1 MDEGEGES
9 SSPAR
14 PLGGPSPRDAL
25 RNEIYERLLDSG
37 NEEVISNPNLRD
49 LLDAHL
55 SRLPLRYGLDLN
67 MESVEDVLLHQKI
80 LADAED
86 PDKRP
91 IFHVRFMKVQ
101 KCIRTGACEG
111 DVQQQSVRIDS
122 NGKGYSDIVHEGDMV
137 PNLRDRGIEFEP
149 CSKLEDLNLDVKD
162 IAQEIRDSKEVHSMR
177 HDIKDV
183 PIHEIIFSSIDK
195 PKLLSQ
201 VNYDYLINIT
211 KGFSLSGSIWG
222 TLFYII
228 RISSR
233 DDYGPGE
240 PDYNDHQN
248 LVQTFFGFILW
259 VRGGLYTAQCWVGM
273 YHVDC
278 TRLSSILNLGPLSF
292 PISSLSALLAD
303 IGLNI
308 REAHV
313 FSTTDGYSLDVFEVD
328 GWPEEET
335 DGLLKELDAAAI
347 AYNEGS
353 LSGASRCSSTEK
365 VLGSQSKVVDWE
377 IDRRFLK
384 MGKKIARGSCGDLYR
399 ATYLGQDVAV
409 KILRADQLNE
419 ALLLE
424 FNQEVD
430 ILRRVHH
437 KNIVHYLG
445 ACVKPTELCIIT
457 EYMTGGNLYDHLHK
471 EHISLELP
479 HLLKFSIDICK
490 GMDYLHQ
497 NNIIHRDLKTAN
509 LLLDANSV
517 VKVGD
522 FGVAR
527 FQNQEGVMTA
537 ETGTYRWMAPEVINH
552 QHYDNKADV
561 FSFAIVLWE
570 LATSRVPYDNMTPLQ
585 AALGVRQGLR
595 PDIPKDMHPR
605 LAALM
610 QRCWDEVPSKRP
622 SFEEI
627 TQELE
632 ELLHQVQVCLLFV
645 WFAPM
650 GLLSKGSISLVIL
663 ILFLVSCCD
672 GSRTMHAWYQNPAGK
687 KTSGGFFEFLPRAMP
702 IPPSGPSKRHNSIGL
717 HGQTTP

>member
-14 PLGGPSPRDAL
+14 PLGGLSPRDAL

-67 MESVEDVLLHQKI
+67 MERVEDVLLHQKI

-201 VNYDYLINIT
+201 
-211 KGFSLSGSIWG
+211 
-222 TLFYII
+222 
-228 RISSR
+228 
-233 DDYGPGE
+233 
-240 PDYNDHQN
+240 
-248 LVQTFFGFILW
+248 
-259 VRGGLYTAQCWVGM
+259 
-273 YHVDC
+273 
-278 TRLSSILNLGPLSF
+278 
-292 PISSLSALLAD
+292 LSALLAD
-303 IGLNI
+303 VGLNI

-335 DGLLKELDAAAI
+335 DGLLKELDAAAV

-419 ALLLE
+419 VLLLE

-437 KNIVHYLG
+437 KNIVHYIG

-471 EHISLELP
+471 EHISFELP

-632 ELLHQVQVCLLFV
+632 ELLHQVQ
-645 WFAPM
+645 A
-650 GLLSKGSISLVIL
+650 SS
-663 ILFLVSCCD
+663 
-672 GSRTMHAWYQNPAGK
+672 
-687 KTSGGFFEFLPRAMP
+687 KTSP
-702 IPPSGPSKRHNSIGL
+702 
-717 HGQTTP
+717 

>member
-67 MESVEDVLLHQKI
+67 MERVEDVLLHQKI

-91 IFHVRFMKVQ
+91 IFHVRFMK
-101 KCIRTGACEG
+101 TGACE
-111 DVQQQSVRIDS
+111 DDAQQQSVRIDS

-183 PIHEIIFSSIDK
+183 AIHEIIFSSIDK

-201 VNYDYLINIT
+201 
-211 KGFSLSGSIWG
+211 
-222 TLFYII
+222 
-228 RISSR
+228 
-233 DDYGPGE
+233 
-240 PDYNDHQN
+240 
-248 LVQTFFGFILW
+248 
-259 VRGGLYTAQCWVGM
+259 
-273 YHVDC
+273 
-278 TRLSSILNLGPLSF
+278 
-292 PISSLSALLAD
+292 LSALLAD

-335 DGLLKELDAAAI
+335 DGLLKELDDAAI

-437 KNIVHYLG
+437 KNIVHYIG

-471 EHISLELP
+471 QHISLELP

-632 ELLHQVQVCLLFV
+632 ELLHQVQ
-645 WFAPM
+645 A
-650 GLLSKGSISLVIL
+650 SS
-663 ILFLVSCCD
+663 
-672 GSRTMHAWYQNPAGK
+672 
-687 KTSGGFFEFLPRAMP
+687 KTSP
-702 IPPSGPSKRHNSIGL
+702 
-717 HGQTTP
+717 

>member
-14 PLGGPSPRDAL
+14 PLGGLSPRDAL

-67 MESVEDVLLHQKI
+67 MERVEDVLLHQKI

-91 IFHVRFMKVQ
+91 IFHVRFM

-201 VNYDYLINIT
+201 
-211 KGFSLSGSIWG
+211 
-222 TLFYII
+222 
-228 RISSR
+228 
-233 DDYGPGE
+233 
-240 PDYNDHQN
+240 
-248 LVQTFFGFILW
+248 
-259 VRGGLYTAQCWVGM
+259 
-273 YHVDC
+273 
-278 TRLSSILNLGPLSF
+278 
-292 PISSLSALLAD
+292 LSALLAD

-632 ELLHQVQVCLLFV
+632 ELLHQVQ
-645 WFAPM
+645 A
-650 GLLSKGSISLVIL
+650 S
-663 ILFLVSCCD
+663 
-672 GSRTMHAWYQNPAGK
+672 
-687 KTSGGFFEFLPRAMP
+687 E
-702 IPPSGPSKRHNSIGL
+702 
-717 HGQTTP
+717 